1 MSSSSG
7 GLVPGDVTTPNPL
20 HNTSKYKVYVQAV
33 DRALKTFENPNEW
46 ADLISALAKLAKVFQ
61 SNAKFGDI
69 PKPVTVA
76 KRLSQCLHPAL
87 PMGVH
92 LKALETYRQI
102 FDILGPQ
109 SLPKLLYLFAVGLF
123 PLMDHCGIKVK
134 SELFNIFE
142 QYLLPLGQNL
152 RPALPG
158 FLAGVL
164 LGLEE
169 GTEFYDRSLSVLDRV
184 CEGVGERAFF
194 ACLWQ
199 AVLGSPS
206 VRLPAMLY
214 VNAKFDKTRSLD
226 DQIAIVGDHVNHMV
240 AALCAVA
247 NDSGSPLVQR
257 NLLDFLCAAFPLD
270 STNLTSDDFVQNL
283 AVNAV
288 YVRRTSSGYVPQ
300 STPLHLVNESC
311 WRVNSINSPKFAFVG
326 YCCTCKIE
334 QISVYLFSTKFSRC
348 F

>member
-1 MSSSSG
+1 
-7 GLVPGDVTTPNPL
+7 
-20 HNTSKYKVYVQAV
+20 
-33 DRALKTFENPNEW
+33 
-46 ADLISALAKLAKVFQ
+46 
-61 SNAKFGDI
+61 
-69 PKPVTVA
+69 
-76 KRLSQCLHPAL
+76 
-87 PMGVH
+87 MGVH

-102 FDILGPQ
+102 FDILGPHA
-109 SLPKLLYLFAVGLF
+109 LPKLLYLFAVGLF

-134 SELFNIFE
+134 TELFNIFE

-169 GTEFYDRSLSVLDRV
+169 GTEFYERSLSVLDRV

-214 VNAKFDKTRSLD
+214 VNAKFDKSRTFD

-240 AALCAVA
+240 
-247 NDSGSPLVQR
+247 S
-257 NLLDFLCAAFPLD
+257 F
-270 STNLTSDDFVQNL
+270 
-283 AVNAV
+283 
-288 YVRRTSSGYVPQ
+288 
-300 STPLHLVNESC
+300 E
-311 WRVNSINSPKFAFVG
+311 
-326 YCCTCKIE
+326 
-334 QISVYLFSTKFSRC
+334 LFSC
-348 F
+348 

>member
-1 MSSSSG
+1 MRSLG
-7 GLVPGDVTTPNPL
+7 
-20 HNTSKYKVYVQAV
+20 
-33 DRALKTFENPNEW
+33 
-46 ADLISALAKLAKVFQ
+46 IFQ
-61 SNAKFGDI
+61 SQL
-69 PKPVTVA
+69 
-76 KRLSQCLHPAL
+76 RLPNVSLNVFILLYQW
-87 PMGVH
+87 
-92 LKALETYRQI
+92 ALETYRQI

-226 DQIAIVGDHVNHMV
+226 DQIAIVGDHVNHMDRR
-240 AALCAVA
+240 L
-247 NDSGSPLVQR
+247 DEITKTF
-257 NLLDFLCAAFPLD
+257 NLLLNSLEPGFLFDFLGSWFTRLISVDDPCSESIAQFAKVVTFCLETCNLDGDRALRSQFLPKLLSLILNGLHNDKNLMVIESTALLQRCGHAIWLGLGLSWCAYEHERLSRLMALLHSRKPNEPSSD
-270 STNLTSDDFVQNL
+270 MENIIVSALTSNDT
-283 AVNAV
+283 
-288 YVRRTSSGYVPQ
+288 VRSLHSS
-300 STPLHLVNESC
+300 
-311 WRVNSINSPKFAFVG
+311 
-326 YCCTCKIE
+326 
-334 QISVYLFSTKFSRC
+334 
-348 F
+348 